1 MSASFNPDRTGLVRT
16 ECRCTF
22 NGTRKLDGIRIF
34 ALMKVGVQAH
44 HWSGVLFFYMGL
56 LAASVKGEFPVML
69 HVVLLPCARPSWRL
83 HTTLLPLTC
92 GWRAVIVNSVPTA
105 WHLMLVHAF
114 H

>member
-1 MSASFNPDRTGLVRT
+1 MPAKKKPTMSASLNTDRTGIVRT
-16 ECRCTF
+16 ECRCTY

-69 HVVLLPCARPSWRL
+69 HVVLLPCAQPSWRL
-83 HTTLLPLTC
+83 HMRPFY
-92 GWRAVIVNSVPTA
+92 P
-105 WHLMLVHAF
+105 
-114 H
+114 

>member
-1 MSASFNPDRTGLVRT
+1 
-16 ECRCTF
+16 
-22 NGTRKLDGIRIF
+22 
-34 ALMKVGVQAH
+34 MKVGVQAH